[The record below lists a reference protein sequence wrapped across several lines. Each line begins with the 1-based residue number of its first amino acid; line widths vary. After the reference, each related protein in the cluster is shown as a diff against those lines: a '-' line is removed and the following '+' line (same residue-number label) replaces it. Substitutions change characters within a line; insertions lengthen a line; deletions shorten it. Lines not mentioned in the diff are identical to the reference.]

1 MGTLLKS
8 TLNTRALPTGNLRYI
23 RSDYPGKLTDQEV
36 KWLLQNDIT
45 TVVDLR
51 EEKEYIAKPC
61 RLEDEEGFV
70 YYHFPVTGGG
80 DTPNSPDAVAET
92 YLAMMDEHMDKI
104 IHTIMNADSNVLY
117 FCSAGKDRTGVV
129 SAIILKNLGISDQK
143 IIDDYMETKDNLMG
157 FLTSYVAAHPEV
169 NLNTIVPNEKNI
181 KRVLEILTYRE
192 VQKIAKDTI
201 EYIIDEIKPGMPLKE
216 IRFLCE
222 EKMRELG
229 ADSFWYYDI
238 GAFVFAGDETTVSV
252 SGREYITSERYIAT
266 DDIITIDLSP
276 QVEGTWGD
284 YARTVIVQNGKAVRS
299 YDTIMNAEWRRGVEM
314 EKRLHNRMMEIVRP
328 EMTFEEL
335 YYQMNEFIQTE
346 GYINLDFMGNLGHS
360 IVRKKEDRIY
370 IEKGNRTKLAD
381 VSLFTFEPHISV
393 SGSKYGYK
401 RENIYYFDKEG
412 LKEL

>member
-1 MGTLLKS
+1 MGTLLQS
-8 TLNTRALPTGNLRYI
+8 TLNTRALPTGNLHYI

-36 KWLLQNDIT
+36 KWLLQNDLT

-70 YYHFPVTGGG
+70 YYHLPATGGG

-129 SAIILKNLGISDQK
+129 SAIILKNLGISDQR